1 MILYIIFTVLKCGR
15 MTLVFYVIF
24 MFLILCSH
32 GHLFR
37 NLVSIA
43 CINVIT
49 LFCAYEV
56 GHYCHQQT
64 CQYVECVIKRTPL
77 PSSSLTPSSQPEA
90 SRMHPMPR
98 NPASNCGTQYRP
110 QSHFSRWSPPS
121 SVLWCRTCADYATSV
136 ESLQLLTKRKGPT
149 VIIYNTVEPLFY
161 DHPQNQIGVVVKE
174 GWSST
179 RGLTIL

>member
-56 GHYCHQQT
+56 RHYCHQQT
-64 CQYVECVIKRTPL
+64 YVNML
-77 PSSSLTPSSQPEA
+77 
-90 SRMHPMPR
+90 
-98 NPASNCGTQYRP
+98 
-110 QSHFSRWSPPS
+110 
-121 SVLWCRTCADYATSV
+121 SV
-136 ESLQLLTKRKGPT
+136 
-149 VIIYNTVEPLFY
+149 
-161 DHPQNQIGVVVKE
+161 
-174 GWSST
+174 
-179 RGLTIL
+179 